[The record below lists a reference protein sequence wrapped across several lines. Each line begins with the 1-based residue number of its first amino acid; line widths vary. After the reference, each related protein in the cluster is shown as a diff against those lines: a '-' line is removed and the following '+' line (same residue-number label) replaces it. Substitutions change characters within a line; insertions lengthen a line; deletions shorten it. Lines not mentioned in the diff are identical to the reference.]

1 MKKLLSLITVAAALL
16 CASNLQAQTTLFDN
30 VLTNF
35 VGATNW
41 AVEPYFTYAPKSPSA
56 KVGGG
61 ALVGYDFT
69 QNVGLALGIDWLGQ
83 FSLVSGNV
91 TLQAPFHLSTIF
103 PSSLVSSLSLS
114 NVIISPFALAGV
126 GTASSGG
133 GSFNGAVSTIED
145 AGAYVKF
152 GHFLGGQA
160 NVGVSYGQWTG
171 SGQYDVKRY
180 HAFLGMTWGF

>member
-1 MKKLLSLITVAAALL
+1 MKKLLIAITGALL
-16 CASNLQAQTTLFDN
+16 LGAVSLRAQTTLFDN

-41 AVEPYFTYAPKSPSA
+41 AIEPYFTYAPKSPSS

-61 ALVGYDFT
+61 VLVGYDFT
-69 QNVGLALGIDWLGQ
+69 QNIGLALGLDYLGQ
-83 FSLVSGNV
+83 LSLVSGNV
-91 TLQAPFHLSTIF
+91 TVQAPFHLSTIF

-114 NVIISPFALAGV
+114 NVVISPFALAGV

-145 AGAYVKF
+145 VGAFVKF

-160 NVGVSYGQWTG
+160 NIGFCYGMWNGTG
-171 SGQYDVKRY
+171 PYDVKRY
-180 HAFLGMTWGF
+180 HAFLGMTWGL